1 MNLQTKADFTVLM
14 HKFLDPLKP
23 YYSAGC
29 ARLHLG
35 ETGVTYDQNAIELE
49 AFSRPLW
56 ALVPFWVGGGSDP
69 EFEKIYRKGLAAG
82 ADPENPEYW
91 GTTGEYDQCYVEM
104 AAIAYGILTAPEKLW
119 TPLSD
124 TEKQNLAAWLNQ
136 INAHTIPDCN
146 WQFFRILVN
155 LALKSVGLPYSPELL
170 EDGLAK
176 IDSYYSGDGWSTD
189 GASVQ
194 KDYYIPWAI
203 QYYGLLYSRFAAAT
217 DAGGKAVIEW
227 NKAIRSY
234 VARKGT
240 DTAMLPQSIY
250 LNRYYERGESGLAE
264 HITLLTDRS
273 LYRPGQTVYVKGISY
288 EQAADTAHVLAGK
301 NYLVRLLDVNRKE
314 LVQKSVDTNEF
325 GSFTTEFVLPAVCL
339 NGNFMVEVKD
349 KAAVP
354 VRVEDY
360 KRPTFE
366 IVFNPVEQ
374 AYCLGDTVSIT
385 GNVKAYNG
393 MAVQDV
399 PAVYTVTRRN
409 HWRYWGQ
416 PSAPLV
422 SDTVQYHNRREAS
435 L

>member
-1 MNLQTKADFTVLM
+1 MKLYVPDEPGVYILQIVPDAVTARTADQFLVSTRFKVL
-14 HKFLDPLKP
+14 
-23 YYSAGC
+23 
-29 ARLHLG
+29 
-35 ETGVTYDQNAIELE
+35 T
-49 AFSRPLW
+49 
-56 ALVPFWVGGGSDP
+56 
-69 EFEKIYRKGLAAG
+69 
-82 ADPENPEYW
+82 
-91 GTTGEYDQCYVEM
+91 
-104 AAIAYGILTAPEKLW
+104 
-119 TPLSD
+119 
-124 TEKQNLAAWLNQ
+124 
-136 INAHTIPDCN
+136 
-146 WQFFRILVN
+146 
-155 LALKSVGLPYSPELL
+155 LALPDNKMEVVTVDGRSGQPISGAKVSFYSTYNEENRKLL
-170 EDGLAK
+170 QDV
-176 IDSYYSGDGWSTD
+176 T
-189 GASVQ
+189 
-194 KDYYIPWAI
+194 
-203 QYYGLLYSRFAAAT
+203 T

-250 LNRYYERGESGLAE
+250 LNRYYERGESGPAE

-288 EQAADTAHVLAGK
+288 EQAADKAHVLAGK

-385 GNVKAYNG
+385 GNVKAY
-393 MAVQDV
+393 MVWLFRMYRQ
-399 PAVYTVTRRN
+399 YT
-409 HWRYWGQ
+409 
-416 PSAPLV
+416 L
-422 SDTVQYHNRREAS
+422 
-435 L
+435 

>member
-1 MNLQTKADFTVLM
+1 MK
-14 HKFLDPLKP
+14 
-23 YYSAGC
+23 S
-29 ARLHLG
+29 LHLFLICRQKRKRQKAEG
-35 ETGVTYDQNAIELE
+35 TQQGNCVAH
-49 AFSRPLW
+49 
-56 ALVPFWVGGGSDP
+56 P
-69 EFEKIYRKGLAAG
+69 EQDRKGKTNRDSTVRLFRKRDAK
-82 ADPENPEYW
+82 PNK
-91 GTTGEYDQCYVEM
+91 
-104 AAIAYGILTAPEKLW
+104 GI
-119 TPLSD
+119 
-124 TEKQNLAAWLNQ
+124 
-136 INAHTIPDCN
+136 
-146 WQFFRILVN
+146 
-155 LALKSVGLPYSPELL
+155 
-170 EDGLAK
+170 
-176 IDSYYSGDGWSTD
+176 
-189 GASVQ
+189 
-194 KDYYIPWAI
+194 
-203 QYYGLLYSRFAAAT
+203 T

-250 LNRYYERGESGLAE
+250 LNRYYERGESGPAE

-374 AYCLGDTVSIT
+374 AYSLGDTVSIT

-393 MAVQDV
+393 
-399 PAVYTVTRRN
+399 
-409 HWRYWGQ
+409 
-416 PSAPLV
+416 
-422 SDTVQYHNRREAS
+422 NRLPRLSQIQCNWMLKATS
-435 L
+435 PFLLS